1 MAAKIVKAGPTNT
14 TVYMTGISFI
24 YKEHQ
29 ILTEVNNDGSGIICE
44 PHLLLFIL

>member
-14 TVYMTGISFI
+14 TVYMTGISLI

-29 ILTEVNNDGSGIICE
+29 ILTEVNNDGSGIIGE
-44 PHLLLFIL
+44 PYFLV